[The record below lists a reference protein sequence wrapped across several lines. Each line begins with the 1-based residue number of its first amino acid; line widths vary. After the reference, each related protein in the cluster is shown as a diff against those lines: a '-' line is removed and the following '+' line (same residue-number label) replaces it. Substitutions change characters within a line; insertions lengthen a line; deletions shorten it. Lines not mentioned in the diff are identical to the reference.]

1 MESTS
6 KAKSLLIVL
15 LFLINPILIFAGDSD
30 PKSIVL
36 TIVKKDNLVNICNAY
51 LENPNEWKFVAKF
64 NELENPD
71 LIYPGQT
78 LRIPA
83 KLLKGIPMKGT
94 VTFLKG
100 QVTALMPRNEDW
112 VELKKSDIVIQGTK
126 IRTGKDSAAEIT
138 FEDGS
143 CFFLKPETYL
153 DITTARKRDPYYMV
167 RELFVPV
174 GRTLMKIKKSTG
186 QDSRFEIHTPSAI
199 SAARGTRFRVSVDTD
214 NITRT
219 EVLEGVVGVKGQ
231 GREVLLDQGRGTYVK
246 KGHRPNAPA
255 RLLFPPRTTNLKP
268 LYQTLPVQFNLSPV
282 KNAVAYRIAV
292 ANDQEFKN
300 VVHEAVVKKD
310 NPLAQFTLSDDI
322 YYLRTLSI
330 DGAGLEG
337 LPSKPGKFEVRTNPL
352 PPFIQ
357 TPEDGRE
364 FKTDR
369 VVLEWLNV
377 PDAVSYEVH
386 VSKNMEFAPLFK
398 AFKDIKSSRQTLK
411 LAGYGDYYFMVRSIA
426 GDNFKGL
433 WSDVVKF
440 TFVKPP
446 PAPPVDEPGMD
457 ESSIRLRWQ
466 DLGPGM
472 TYHFQMAKN
481 PEFEKILLDKNTAQA
496 EIRFN
501 KPEDSG
507 TYFVRVSA
515 LDPDGYEGEFT
526 APQSF
531 KIENS
536 FYEKAGVVFTLV
548 LGVLIIVL

>member
-1 MESTS
+1 MDSTS

-15 LFLINPILIFAGDSD
+15 LFFIYPTLIFAEDSD
-30 PKSIVL
+30 PKSILL
-36 TIVKKDNLVNICNAY
+36 TIVKKDNLVDICNAY
-51 LENPNEWKFVAKF
+51 LENPNEWKLVAEF
-64 NELENPD
+64 NQLKNPD

-100 QVTALMPRNEDW
+100 QVTALMPQKEDW
-112 VELKKSDIVIQGTK
+112 VDLKKSDIVVQGTK

-153 DITTARKRDPYYMV
+153 DITTARKRDPYYMI
-167 RELFVPV
+167 RKLFVPV

-199 SAARGTRFRVSVDTD
+199 SAARGTRFRVSVNTD

-231 GREVLLDQGRGTYVK
+231 GKEVLLDQGKGTYVK

-255 RLLFPPRTTNLKP
+255 RLLLPPRTKDLKP
-268 LYQTLPVQFNLSPV
+268 LYQTLPVQFSLSPV

-292 ANDQEFKN
+292 AKDQEFKH
-300 VVHEAVVKKD
+300 VVNEAVVKKGD
-310 NPLAQFTLSDDI
+310 PIPQITLSEET

-330 DGAGLEG
+330 DGTGLEG
-337 LPSKPGKFEVRTNPL
+337 FPSKPKKFEVRINPL

-377 PDAVSYEVH
+377 PDAVSYQVQ
-386 VSKNMEFAPLFK
+386 VSKNIEFEPLFK
-398 AFKDIKSSRQTLK
+398 TFKAIKSSRQPLE
-411 LAGYGDYYFMVRSIA
+411 LAGYGDYYFRVSSIA

-472 TYHFQMAKN
+472 TYHFQMAKD
-481 PEFEKILLDKNTAQA
+481 PAFEKILLDKNTEQA
-496 EIRFN
+496 NIRFN

-507 TYFVRVSA
+507 TYYVRVSA

-536 FYEKAGVVFTLV
+536 FYEKAGVIFTSV
-548 LGVLIIVL
+548 LAVLIILL